1 MDLLNPYFL
10 GQLRS
15 RGAYRTE
22 ALVSAEDGYVIRNH
36 RPHAISLWSRV
47 GEGMKSDQVHDPS
60 ISACSPLRR
69 LSVAG
74 ILQQQIQ
81 DLTI

>member
-15 RGAYRTE
+15 RGAYGTE
-22 ALVSAEDGYVIRNH
+22 AIVSGEDGYVIRNH

-60 ISACSPLRR
+60 ISACSPLRH
-69 LSVAG
+69 LSVAR
-74 ILQQQIQ
+74 IFEQQIQ